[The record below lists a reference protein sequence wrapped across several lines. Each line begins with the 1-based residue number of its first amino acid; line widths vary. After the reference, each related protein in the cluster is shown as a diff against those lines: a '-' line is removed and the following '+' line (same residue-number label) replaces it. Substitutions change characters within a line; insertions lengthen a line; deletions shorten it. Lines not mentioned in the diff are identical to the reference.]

1 MAFQRALEIRLLT
14 ELLGGS
20 PMLPFLSCRA
30 VLCLGARADT
40 LGVAQG
46 LSTTVGSGSFRHPAQ
61 QREAGCG
68 VPGVLAA
75 LTTPPPP
82 APVPGGAARGW
93 RCRGSPCSPPT
104 AYFLVRL
111 FINVPSE
118 EKRDIVNSFLQ
129 GFENRGGCTQEIH
142 GSFLQLGPE
151 EEV

>member
-30 VLCLGARADT
+30 VLCPGARADA

-46 LSTTVGSGSFRHPAQ
+46 LSTTVGSGSCRHPA
-61 QREAGCG
+61 AGCSG
-68 VPGVLAA
+68 CSQPSQLLRHQRLCPGARR
-75 LTTPPPP
+75 
-82 APVPGGAARGW
+82 GA
-93 RCRGSPCSPPT
+93 GSAVGAPCSPPT
-104 AYFLVRL
+104 TYFLVRL